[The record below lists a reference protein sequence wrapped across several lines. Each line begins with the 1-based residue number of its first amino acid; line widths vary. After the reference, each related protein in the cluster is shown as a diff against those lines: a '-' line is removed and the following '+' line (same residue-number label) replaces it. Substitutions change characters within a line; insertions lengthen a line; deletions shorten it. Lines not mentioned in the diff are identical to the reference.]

1 MGKNK
6 IIGVDAGCLG
16 VKDKRLKVG
25 VYQVAFNLLKELG
38 KLDKANEYRLYSFYP
53 IEEKLMRLMGE
64 RMKNIVLKPR
74 KGWFSIRLPLELKLN
89 PVDIFLGLS
98 QALPHSLSHNI
109 LMVYDLAFEHYPQ
122 FYLDSY
128 KSLSKNTKTALKL
141 AHKIIT
147 ISQSTKRDLV
157 ELYRVQEKRIE
168 ACYLGVSKDF
178 NPKGKKFKSGVP
190 YFLFVGALKKNK
202 NIPQILKGFN
212 YFLAKSS
219 KKFNLILVGGDL
231 WLDAEITKTIKELKL
246 TDKII
251 TTGFINNQ
259 DLLEYYRGA
268 TAFVSPSL
276 YEGGGLTHLEAMAC
290 GIPVIAGN
298 VSSMPELVGSAGILV
313 DPKSEEKIGRAM
325 LKIVN
330 DKEFKNDLIK
340 KGLVQAK
347 KFSWQKFAENVLEI
361 INY

>member
-1 MGKNK
+1 MPKK
-6 IIGVDAGCLG
+6 SKLIGVDAGCLG
-16 VKDKRLKVG
+16 VKNQRLKVG

-38 KLDKANEYRLYSFYP
+38 KLDKSNEYRLYSFYP
-53 IEEKLMRLMGE
+53 IEEKLMRVMGE
-64 RMKNIVLKPR
+64 RMKNIVLRPR

-157 ELYRVQEKRIE
+157 ELCRIQEKRIE
-168 ACYLGVSKDF
+168 VGCLGVSKDF
-178 NPKGKKFKSGVP
+178 NPKGKKFKSETP
-190 YFLFVGALKKNK
+190 YFLFVGALKKIK

-212 YFLAKSS
+212 YFLAKSA

-231 WLDAEITKTIKELKL
+231 WLDTEIAKTIRELKL
-246 TDKII
+246 TDKVVV
-251 TTGFINNQ
+251 TGFVNDQ
-259 DLLEYYRGA
+259 DLAKYYRGA

-276 YEGGGLTHLEAMAC
+276 YEGGGLTHLEAMAL
-290 GIPVIAGN
+290 GTPVIASN
-298 VSSMPELVGSAGILV
+298 LSSMPELVGNAGILV
-313 DPKSEEKIGRAM
+313 NPVNEEEIGRAM

-330 DKEFKNDLIK
+330 NQKLRNDLIR

-347 KFSWQKFAENVLEI
+347 KFSWYKFSRNVLEI
-361 INY
+361 I